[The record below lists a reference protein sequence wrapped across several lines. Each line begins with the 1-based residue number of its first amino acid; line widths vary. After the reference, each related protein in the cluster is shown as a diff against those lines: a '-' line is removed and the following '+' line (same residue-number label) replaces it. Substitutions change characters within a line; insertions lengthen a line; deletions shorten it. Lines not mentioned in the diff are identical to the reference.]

1 MKVKVLLVTAAL
13 GCFAST
19 VAPSA
24 GAFCGFYV
32 GGAEAKLINN
42 ATQVVVMREGQRTVL
57 SMQNNYQGP
66 PENFAM
72 VVPVPTVLQKDN
84 VKVLPRAIFDRVD
97 TLTAPR
103 LVEYWEQDPCAQ
115 PQLRMG
121 AGGGMARNV
130 APAAKAENK
139 AADDL
144 GVKVEAQFTVAEY
157 EIVVL
162 SAQDST
168 GLDTW
173 LRQNKYTIPAGS
185 EPYLRPYVQQGMK
198 FFVAKVDVKKVTF
211 EGTQAMLSPIRFFY
225 DTERFTLPIRLGLI
239 NSSGTQDLIVNILAE
254 NQRYE
259 AANYPNVTIPTNLDM
274 SEAVKGKFGE
284 TYAALFDRT
293 AEQNPRAVVTE
304 YAWQA
309 TSCDPCPTGMGGLSP
324 SEVATLGG
332 DVLVSA
338 GGPPVAGGGGAAPQA
353 AQPPPAP
360 GGIANPKVQQPQGRF
375 MPQRGGFGTVITRLH
390 VRYGKD
396 VLGEDLVF
404 KAAPPIVGGREMPG
418 RDGELEKRAT
428 PASFNNFQARYAI
441 RHRWTGAIACENP
454 VRGRWGGPPMG
465 TPSEGPQAAAKSAF
479 APRGGMKL
487 AFMLREDVP
496 EIGVLAAAVDVPP
509 GPPPSPKPSPTAK
522 ASASAAPV
530 GSNEPAKP
538 AQDPLS
544 CIGCRIGATP
554 SSGALG
560 SMGALAALALVV
572 RRRRRG

>member
-1 MKVKVLLVTAAL
+1 MKLKVLVVAAAL
-13 GCFAST
+13 GSF
-19 VAPSA
+19 APSTA
-24 GAFCGFYV
+24 DAFCGFYV

-42 ATQVVVMREGQRTVL
+42 ATQVVVMRQGQRTIL
-57 SMQNNYQGP
+57 SMQNSYQGP
-66 PENFAM
+66 PENFAL

-97 TLTAPR
+97 QLTSPR
-103 LVEYWEQDPCAQ
+103 LVEYWEQDPCSQ
-115 PQLRMG
+115 PMGMGMG
-121 AGGGMARNV
+121 AGRAAAAPMAKVVQNAGG
-130 APAAKAENK
+130 AP
-139 AADDL
+139 DL
-144 GVKVEAQFTVAEY
+144 GVKVEAQFTVGEY
-157 EIVVL
+157 EIVIL

-198 FFVAKVDVKKVTF
+198 FFVAKVDAKKVTF

-274 SEAVKGKFGE
+274 ADAVRGKFGE

-324 SEVATLGG
+324 AEVATLGG
-332 DVLVSA
+332 DVLGSA
-338 GGPPVAGGGGAAPQA
+338 GGAPPAGGAAAPA
-353 AQPPPAP
+353 APMAP
-360 GGIANPKVQQPQGRF
+360 GGSPGRF
-375 MPQRGGFGTVITRLH
+375 MPRGGFGTVITRLH
-390 VRYGKD
+390 VRYGKE

-404 KAAPPIVGGREMPG
+404 RAAPPIVGGREMPG
-418 RDGELEKRAT
+418 RTGQLEKGAA
-428 PASFNNFQARYAI
+428 PSSFNNFQARYAI
-441 RHRWTGAIACENP
+441 RHTWTGAIACENP
-454 VRGRWGGPPMG
+454 MRGRWGGPPDG
-465 TPSEGPQAAAKSAF
+465 TPPSAPQAAAKSAF

-487 AFMLREDVP
+487 AFMVREDVP
-496 EIGVLAAAVDVPP
+496 EIGLLAAAKDVVPSP
-509 GPPPSPKPSPTAK
+509 SPSPTSPKPTPSAK
-522 ASASAAPV
+522 PNATPAPASSD
-530 GSNEPAKP
+530 EPAKP
-538 AQDPLS
+538 ASDPLS
-544 CIGCRIGATP
+544 CIGCRAVGGSPTS
-554 SSGALG
+554 SSGALA
-560 SMGALAALALVV
+560 SMGALAALGLLA

>member
-1 MKVKVLLVTAAL
+1 MKLKVLVVAAAL
-13 GCFAST
+13 GSF
-19 VAPSA
+19 APSTA
-24 GAFCGFYV
+24 DAFCGFYV

-42 ATQVVVMREGQRTVL
+42 ATQVVVMRQGQRTIL
-57 SMQNNYQGP
+57 SMQNSYQGP

-97 TLTAPR
+97 QLTSPR
-103 LVEYWEQDPCAQ
+103 LVEYWEQDPCSR
-115 PQLRMG
+115 PMEGLGLR
-121 AGGGMARNV
+121 GGGAAPGAPMAKMS
-130 APAAKAENK
+130 AKP
-139 AADDL
+139 ADDL
-144 GVKVEAQFTVAEY
+144 GVKVEAQFTVGEY
-157 EIVVL
+157 EIVIL

-198 FFVAKVDVKKVTF
+198 FFVAKVDAKKVTF

-274 SEAVKGKFGE
+274 ADAVRGKFGE

-324 SEVATLGG
+324 AEVATLGG
-332 DVLVSA
+332 DVLGTA
-338 GGPPVAGGGGAAPQA
+338 GGPPPAGGGAAPA
-353 AQPPPAP
+353 PPMAPMAP
-360 GGIANPKVQQPQGRF
+360 GGGAGRF
-375 MPQRGGFGTVITRLH
+375 MPRGGFGTVITRLH

-404 KAAPPIVGGREMPG
+404 RAAPPIVGGREMPG
-418 RDGELEKRAT
+418 RTGQLEKGAA
-428 PASFNNFQARYAI
+428 PSSFNNFQARYAI
-441 RHRWTGAIACENP
+441 RHTWTGAIACENP
-454 VRGRWGGPPMG
+454 VRGRWGGPPDG
-465 TPSEGPQAAAKSAF
+465 TPPSAPQAAAKSAF
-479 APRGGMKL
+479 APRGAMKL
-487 AFMLREDVP
+487 AFMVREDVP
-496 EIGVLAAAVDVPP
+496 EIGLLAAAKDIVP
-509 GPPPSPKPSPTAK
+509 GPSPTSPKPTASAPSPKGSATPAP
-522 ASASAAPV
+522 ASSDQ
-530 GSNEPAKP
+530 PAKP
-538 AQDPLS
+538 ATDPLS
-544 CIGCRIGATP
+544 CIGCRAVGASPTS

-560 SMGALAALALVV
+560 SMGTLAVLGLLV